1 MTREPLA
8 VALSIA
14 GSDSGG
20 GAGIQA
26 DLATFAA
33 AGVFGTCVV
42 TALTAQNLAGVA
54 GVALA
59 EPAFVARQLEAVL
72 AGFEVRAIKTGMLGS
87 RAILETVAEILARV
101 NPRAL
106 VVDPIQWS
114 GRGTRLLDPDAL
126 EACRARL
133 IPLAT
138 LVTPNVAELEEL
150 SGRPARSV
158 AQAIDAAKM
167 LRDRTGAAVLVK
179 GGHLP
184 GPADDHLV
192 TRDVVIDFPGERIEG
207 VETHGLGCLLS
218 AGVAAGLAR
227 GAALVEAVAES
238 KRRVA
243 DAFARPIVLGS
254 RTLVL
259 GTGPAYRAAGEATTP
274 AEVAP
279 LEAEATA
286 R

>member
-1 MTREPLA
+1 M
-8 VALSIA
+8 
-14 GSDSGG
+14 
-20 GAGIQA
+20 
-26 DLATFAA
+26 
-33 AGVFGTCVV
+33 
-42 TALTAQNLAGVA
+42 
-54 GVALA
+54 
-59 EPAFVARQLEAVL
+59 
-72 AGFEVRAIKTGMLGS
+72 
-87 RAILETVAEILARV
+87 
-101 NPRAL
+101 
-106 VVDPIQWS
+106 
-114 GRGTRLLDPDAL
+114 
-126 EACRARL
+126 
-133 IPLAT
+133 
-138 LVTPNVAELEEL
+138 TPNVAELEEL

-158 AQAIDAAKM
+158 AQAIDAAKT

-259 GTGPAYRAAGEATTP
+259 GTGAAYRAAGGATTP
-274 AEVAP
+274 ADDAP
-279 LEAEATA
+279 LAAEAIA